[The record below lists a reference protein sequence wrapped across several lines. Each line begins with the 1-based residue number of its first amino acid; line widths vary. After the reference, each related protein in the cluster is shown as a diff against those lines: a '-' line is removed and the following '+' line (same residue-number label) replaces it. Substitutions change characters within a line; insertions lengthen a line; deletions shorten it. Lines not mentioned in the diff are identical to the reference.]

1 VSALK
6 YKRFLRTPEDGCPY
20 DVVGKLLDKPE
31 FAVEN
36 PSMGAIIKPSYSRRC
51 RSLRIIDIH
60 THIYPDDIAVK
71 ATASVHKF
79 YGFGNTVMDGTEG
92 MLLQRG
98 REAGIDQF
106 VILPV
111 AVQPSRTRHINDF
124 ILEQVA
130 KEPRFFGFGTVHAGM
145 ENITGEV
152 RYIREQGLRG
162 LKMHPD
168 YQLFSIDDPRL
179 FPVYE
184 MAGDQLP
191 IVFHMGDQRYS
202 YSHPSRLRRVL
213 ELFPRL
219 QVIAAHFG
227 GYTMHEEATRLL
239 KDKDCFFDVSS
250 SLMFM
255 QDGVAEN
262 YIRNYGADRFVY
274 GSDFPMWDPVTE
286 MERFLRLKLTEREK
300 EQIAH
305 ITAEGI
311 LNL

>member
-1 VSALK
+1 MYFIDFHCHVYPDAIAPKAADSIRKFYHLGDDYMDGRVDTLLK
-6 YKRFLRTPEDGCPY
+6 YGTQAG
-20 DVVGKLLDKPE
+20 
-31 FAVEN
+31 VE
-36 PSMGAIIKPSYSRRC
+36 K
-51 RSLRIIDIH
+51 
-60 THIYPDDIAVK
+60 
-71 ATASVHKF
+71 
-79 YGFGNTVMDGTEG
+79 
-92 MLLQRG
+92 
-98 REAGIDQF
+98 F

-111 AVQPSRTRHINDF
+111 SLRPTNTRHINEF
-124 ILEQVA
+124 IIETVK
-130 KEPRFFGFGTVHAGM
+130 KEPRFFGYGTVHAGM

-227 GYTMHEEATRLL
+227 GYTMHETARQLL
-239 KDKDCFFDVSS
+239 KDTSCVFDISS

-255 QDGVAEN
+255 EKGEAER
-262 YIRNYGADRFVY
+262 YINCYGAERMAY
-274 GSDFPMWDPVTE
+274 GTDYPLWDPVAE
-286 MERFLRLKLTEREK
+286 VKRFQELRLSDRQF
-300 EQIAH
+300 EQISH
-305 ITAEGI
+305 KTAERI
-311 LNL
+311 LKL